1 LDTQEFNIGR
11 IAEIDMTWLLFS
23 LGLLRCAF
31 VARNGQPAAVHRL
44 NGYDFAVFG
53 PPMMASFKKKLFKF
67 CPKLDQ
73 NKTSHYLSLFCRV
86 RAFLIIYI
94 TQ

>member
-1 LDTQEFNIGR
+1 MDEP
-11 IAEIDMTWLLFS
+11 A
-23 LGLLRCAF
+23 LRF
-31 VARNGQPAAVHRL
+31 I

-73 NKTSHYLSLFCRV
+73 NKTSHYLYFVGCAPSDY
-86 RAFLIIYI
+86 IYI